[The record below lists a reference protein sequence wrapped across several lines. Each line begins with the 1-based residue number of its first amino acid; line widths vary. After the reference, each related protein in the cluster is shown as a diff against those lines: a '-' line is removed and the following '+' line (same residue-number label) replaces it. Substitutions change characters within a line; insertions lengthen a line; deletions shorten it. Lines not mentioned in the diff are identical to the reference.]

1 MSGADA
7 FELGHTARPVR
18 HQGPTRKPE
27 EETMPATAAAAVTV
41 APETLTITW
50 LVAGGIIAQLL
61 ILIVFLVRV
70 AWWLSHRFTL
80 IDATLAGNAKEVVA
94 LRADVSNDIAGRK
107 VVAEA
112 RTDIAQIKATMGEFR
127 ERIDRLESNEDG
139 RKHV

>member
-1 MSGADA
+1 
-7 FELGHTARPVR
+7 
-18 HQGPTRKPE
+18 
-27 EETMPATAAAAVTV
+27 MPGTAAAAVTV

-50 LVAGGIIAQLL
+50 LVAGGIIAELL

-70 AWWLSHRFTL
+70 AWWLSQRFTL
-80 IDATLAGNAKEVVA
+80 IDATLAANAKEITA
-94 LRADVSNDIAGRK
+94 IKEDVSNDIAGRR

-139 RKHV
+139 RKHT

>member
-1 MSGADA
+1 MAWRGRIRI
-7 FELGHTARPVR
+7 GYTARPVR

-61 ILIVFLVRV
+61 ILIVFFVRV

-80 IDATLAGNAKEVVA
+80 IDATLAGNAKEINAIKV
-94 LRADVSNDIAGRK
+94 DVSNDIAGRK
-107 VVAEA
+107 VVADA

-139 RKHV
+139 RKHA

>member
-1 MSGADA
+1 
-7 FELGHTARPVR
+7 
-18 HQGPTRKPE
+18 
-27 EETMPATAAAAVTV
+27 MPATAAAAVTV

-80 IDATLAGNAKEVVA
+80 IDATLAGNAKEIVA
-94 LRADVSNDIAGRK
+94 LRTEVSNDIAGRK

-112 RTDIAQIKATMGEFR
+112 RTDIAQIKATMVEFR

-139 RKHV
+139 RKHA

>member
-1 MSGADA
+1 
-7 FELGHTARPVR
+7 
-18 HQGPTRKPE
+18 
-27 EETMPATAAAAVTV
+27 MPATAAAAVTL

-80 IDATLAGNAKEVVA
+80 IDATLAGNAKEIA
-94 LRADVSNDIAGRK
+94 GIKTDISNDIAGRK

-112 RTDIAQIKATMGEFR
+112 RTDIAQIKATIGEFR
-127 ERIDRLESNEDG
+127 ERLDRLEANEDG
-139 RKHV
+139 RSRA